1 MEQHKNAGDEFDL
14 AQRRIEVAREDF
26 QTAQDNLKDG
36 HYRAANN
43 RAYYSIYHSITAVFA
58 LEKRAY
64 KRHKDTIA
72 NFNRDYVK
80 TGIFSR
86 DIGKRIGKAEEVRHS
101 SDYDEFYLVTKA
113 ECVRQI
119 ETAEILLKETEKYI
133 KQKKEIHERNSG
145 IGYGKT

>member
-1 MEQHKNAGDEFDL
+1 MEQHKNAGNEFDL
-14 AQRRIEVAREDF
+14 AERRIEVAREDF

-43 RAYYSIYHSITAVFA
+43 RAYYSIYHSITATV
-58 LEKRAY
+58 
-64 KRHKDTIA
+64 A

-86 DIGKRIGKAEEVRHS
+86 EIGKRIGKAEEVRHN

-113 ECVRQI
+113 ECIRQI

-133 KQKKEIHERNSG
+133 KQKKETQKRNSG
-145 IGYGKT
+145 INYGKTD